1 MSTKVIAIGNILMG
15 DDGIAIR
22 ILNSIRPVLDKY
34 NIESFVA
41 ETDTDF
47 FLSEIYEED
56 FIIILDAFLASE
68 NDNNTGSTVIISFEE
83 YFNSYGKYTG
93 ITQHVLSIFQLI
105 RINRI
110 NIKGFIIG
118 IKIKNIEFSPRISS
132 YLENNLDFISDN
144 VLDIIMGLLH

>member
-22 ILNSIRPVLDKY
+22 VLNSIRPVLDKY
-34 NIESFVA
+34 NIESFAA

-47 FLSEIYEED
+47 FLSEIHEGD
-56 FIIILDAFLASE
+56 FIIILDAFLAPE
-68 NDNNTGSTVIISFEE
+68 NDNNTGSAVIISFED
-83 YFNSYGKYTG
+83 YFNCYDKSTG
-93 ITQHVLSIFQLI
+93 ITQHVLNIFQLI

-118 IKIKNIEFSPRISS
+118 IKIKNIEFSPRIST
-132 YLENNLDFISDN
+132 YLENNLDFICDN
-144 VLDIIMGLLH
+144 VVDIIMGMLN